1 MPATESENHLPRKL
15 FDAWCYKCSCLPSG
29 QLKNTRKTYLDLLN
43 ILKFDESNPILGS
56 NHGEL
61 SCIFALI
68 TGDNVEF
75 NLHADHGLHKLVKD
89 LLLDSAALVF
99 VNEC

>member
-1 MPATESENHLPRKL
+1 MPATDTENRPPPGNSLVLGCYNCSRLPG
-15 FDAWCYKCSCLPSG
+15 S
-29 QLKNTRKTYLDLLN
+29 QVKNTRKTYLDLLN
-43 ILKFDESNPILGS
+43 ILKFDESDPILGS
-56 NHGEL
+56 NHGGL

-75 NLHADHGLHKLVKD
+75 NLCELVRD
-89 LLLDSAALVF
+89 WLLDSTAPVF